1 MTTNARRLLVLA
13 GIAALLAIGAAGGVL
28 WQARRDAAR
37 AVTTARDLYH
47 CPMHPTVV
55 SDRPGDC
62 PICGMRLVRASIAPP
77 AGSPVADEGAVEGQA
92 GVTIG
97 ARKQQ
102 LINVRTVAASRG
114 PFVRTLRAVGRVV
127 PDETRLHHLH
137 TKVGGWVEMLHLT
150 ATGARVD
157 QGAPL
162 LDLYSP
168 ELVASQ
174 EEYLLALR
182 SRRDLGQE
190 ALPEVARRADDLVQ
204 SARRRLLLFDMTP
217 QQIEELETR
226 GEPRRTVTVF
236 SPISG
241 YVIARNVTHG
251 EKISP
256 DTALFDIANL
266 ARIWV
271 MASVYEY
278 ELPFVQPGQAATT
291 TLASLPGEPLS
302 GRVDIIYPTLDEATR
317 TAQVRLEFDN
327 PRLQLKPGMYAEV
340 QIRSDLGARL
350 SIPASAVVESGTRS
364 IVFVEQGEG
373 YFAPREVRIG
383 LRLPD
388 TMEVI
393 EGLSEGEKVVASGTF
408 FVDSESKLKA
418 ALEAAASGQT
428 APPAGGHAHPSGSAA
443 PAPAAPPGP
452 PKP

>member
-1 MTTNARRLLVLA
+1 MTTVARRLLALL
-13 GIAALLAIGAAGGVL
+13 GIAALLAVGAAGGIL

-37 AVTTARDLYH
+37 SVATARDLYH

-62 PICGMRLVRASIAPP
+62 PICGMRLVRASV
-77 AGSPVADEGAVEGQA
+77 GTPVSGPVPGEPGVDGQA

-97 ARKQQ
+97 TRKQQ
-102 LINVRTVAASRG
+102 LINVRTVAATRA

-174 EEYLLALR
+174 EEFLLALR
-182 SRRDLGQE
+182 SKADLGAG

-204 SARRRLLLFDMTP
+204 SSRRRLLLFDMTP
-217 QQIEELETR
+217 KQVEELEQR
-226 GEPRRTVTVF
+226 GEPRRTVTVY

-266 ARIWV
+266 QRVWV

-278 ELPFVQPGQAATT
+278 ELPFVHPGQTATT
-291 TLASLPGEPLS
+291 TLASLPGEPLA

-317 TAQVRLEFDN
+317 TAQVRVEFDN

-340 QIRSDLGARL
+340 QIQSDLGARL
-350 SIPASAVVESGTRS
+350 SVPASSVVESGTRS
-364 IVFVEQGEG
+364 LVFVEQGEG

-393 EGLSEGEKVVASGTF
+393 EGLAEGETVVASGTF

-418 ALEAAASGQT
+418 ALEAAAAAGGRT
-428 APPAGGHAHPSGSAA
+428 PPPAGGTAPPSGS
-443 PAPAAPPGP
+443 PPPGT